1 MTWKEYWKDVSE
13 TAEEIVKGDHGYEDL
28 HDAVHEEADRAIIYT
43 HDQRMILVPTVND
56 PDGGEIAAMSDGTWE
71 GMHATAAYLAYSADL
86 WDHIHTLQAKE
97 PA

>member
-1 MTWKEYWKDVSE
+1 
-13 TAEEIVKGDHGYEDL
+13 
-28 HDAVHEEADRAIIYT
+28 
-43 HDQRMILVPTVND
+43 MILVHTVND

-97 PA
+97 TA